1 MGASQSI
8 NNLES
13 SSSVRTALRKL
24 IYFLTVVAVSAATA
38 GPINLMAQVNDRI
51 PRHAPMPPELLAEAV
66 PAVPTPQYVPPGYVF
81 NGAYRG
87 EPDGFRTGKS
97 EIKFAYL
104 NLKVFRSHI
113 WAPLF
118 VFVSPMT
125 DNFFGGTED
134 HAPELLRLRIGVV
147 TVEARY
153 FDGCWKPTPDG
164 ERILAN
170 GKRVTWNTSNLNS
183 LVFPFDGFM
192 IGISGGK
199 LDGVGR
205 AELIKVAKSL
215 TYTVRP

>member
-1 MGASQSI
+1 MGANLSI
-8 NNLES
+8 NNLDS
-13 SSSVRTALRKL
+13 SSLAGIALRKL
-24 IYFLTVVAVSAATA
+24 IYCLTVIAVSATTA

-51 PRHAPMPPELLAEAV
+51 PRHAPMPPELQAEAV

-170 GKRVTWNTSNLNS
+170 GKRATWDASNLNS
-183 LVFPFDGFM
+183 LVFPFDGYM
-192 IGISGGK
+192 IGIVGSKQG
-199 LDGVGR
+199 GVGR
-205 AELIKVAKSL
+205 GELIKIAKSL
-215 TYTVRP
+215 TYTKR